1 MERDD
6 LAHIVQIE
14 LGWDS
19 DLTQQV
25 LAQVKQLALADQSA
39 EIDEI
44 VQVRRKDIFLL
55 RVALC

>member
-1 MERDD
+1 MKGED
-6 LAHIVQIE
+6 LAQIVQIE

-25 LAQVKQLALADQSA
+25 LAQVKQLALADQST

-44 VQVRRKDIFLL
+44 VQVRHKYMFY
-55 RVALC
+55 